1 MRLQPV
7 TGIREP
13 LKRRKDIMAQDVS
26 HIRSFFEGIRDERG
40 THQNTA
46 TRIGTALLMLL
57 EYLATI
63 DYPYLRKDIDDAAAG
78 HITFLKGI
86 TAQLQSLFADLA
98 FTGVLKSEGG
108 RGGFTDGKG
117 IYMDAAEGL
126 MEADGLNVRGF
137 MRVMELVLNQLQV
150 MHRDYSFTE
159 GGVIERVEPLSNGT
173 YRLYVRDEQDGR
185 PVPFTEGDILYGI
198 VNNLLERNVSSNGE
212 TPDCYKTWMRI
223 EQDGVNQQDRTL
235 TVRLYDGV
243 DVPGGTNFTPS
254 GLTVGS
260 PQQESETEAYDAL
273 LAVTVHGN
281 WLYDVV
287 DGVKTARYADRQNSW
302 LLSATDKRLSFLWGV
317 DKPVVE
323 DYNYALVLGILP
335 DLANLPTT
343 RDRSMPS
350 LYVNTVF
357 YDHHMEANYQVPPE
371 YRVVDMGDWSQALAA
386 SVSMTATSRT
396 DETGKIY
403 VTPNTTRQVTGA
415 RNGLVVYDDGT
426 AAFLT
431 WQVTYMGMKWLC
443 VQDGTTAAPSFG
455 SAAWQPVGSR
465 PNVSLGFFTDEAVPV
480 PLLSLSVRPGHIDVT
495 VVPYLLT
502 DQEDTSADVTSWQWQ
517 RSSGLAEL
525 DAAWAAGSKGT
536 QRRLHLTDD
545 DFPTGWY
552 IDGRSVSFTCTARIP
567 DGQQDAV
574 IMNKLTVI

>member
-1 MRLQPV
+1 
-7 TGIREP
+7 
-13 LKRRKDIMAQDVS
+13 MAQDVS

-98 FTGVLKSEGG
+98 FTGVLKSEGA

-117 IYMDAAEGL
+117 IYMDASEGL

-159 GGVIERVEPLSNGT
+159 GGVIERVEPLSGGA

-198 VNNLLERNVSSNGE
+198 VNNLLERNVSANGE
-212 TPDCYKTWMRI
+212 TPDYYKTWMRI
-223 EQDGVNQQDRTL
+223 EQDGVDQQTRTL

-260 PQQESETEAYDAL
+260 PEQESETEAYDAL

-281 WLYDVV
+281 WLYDVA

-386 SVSMTATSRT
+386 TVSMTATSRT

-403 VTPNTTRQVTGA
+403 VTPNTTR
-415 RNGLVVYDDGT
+415 
-426 AAFLT
+426 
-431 WQVTYMGMKWLC
+431 
-443 VQDGTTAAPSFG
+443 
-455 SAAWQPVGSR
+455 
-465 PNVSLGFFTDEAVPV
+465 
-480 PLLSLSVRPGHIDVT
+480 
-495 VVPYLLT
+495 
-502 DQEDTSADVTSWQWQ
+502 
-517 RSSGLAEL
+517 
-525 DAAWAAGSKGT
+525 
-536 QRRLHLTDD
+536 
-545 DFPTGWY
+545 
-552 IDGRSVSFTCTARIP
+552 
-567 DGQQDAV
+567 
-574 IMNKLTVI
+574 NKS